1 MIIIG
6 YDHSV
11 SIKNLYV
18 HVPFC
23 ASKCSYCAFYSH
35 APGDGLVDRYVD
47 ALCKE
52 MEFFADDCAP
62 KTVFF
67 GGGTPSIL
75 NLRQWQKIFKAM
87 QKHGLTG
94 ATEWTVECNP
104 ATVSADK
111 AQLLREAGVNR
122 ISMGVQTFDSNLL
135 ERIGRIHTREQIFK
149 SVEILRAA
157 GIDNLNIDL
166 MFAIPTQTMA
176 QWKSSLTEAVALGPE
191 HLSAYEVIYEQDTP
205 LFEQLQAG
213 EFDVDEDLACDM
225 YDALVDL
232 TGEHGW
238 HQYEI
243 ANFARHKGDETFE
256 IPSRACRHNVNYW
269 RGGDHYALGPSATG
283 YVRGMRTK
291 NIANTQVYCDRL
303 EGGELPIDTREELS
317 PLSRAGETAA
327 FGLRMTAGWPFE
339 EFQRVTGHDLRDGWE
354 GSMNTWVARNQAV
367 LETGGFRLNREGL
380 RFADAVAQDFL
391 R

>member
-1 MIIIG
+1 MVDAIA
-6 YDHSV
+6 S
-11 SIKNLYV
+11 LYV

-35 APGDGLVDRYVD
+35 APGDGLVDRYVE
-47 ALCKE
+47 ALCRE
-52 MEFFADDCAP
+52 MEFTAGDCAP
-62 KTVFF
+62 KTIFF

-75 NLRQWQKIFKAM
+75 NLRQWRRILEAM
-87 QKHGLTG
+87 NRHGLTG

-111 AQLLREAGVNR
+111 ARLLREAGVNR
-122 ISMGVQTFDSNLL
+122 ISMGVQTFDVGLL

-176 QWKSSLTEAVALGPE
+176 QWKASLGEAVALAPE

-225 YDALVDL
+225 YDALVDF
-232 TGEHGW
+232 TGENGW

-243 ANFARHKGDETFE
+243 ANFARNTGGDDFE
-256 IPSRACRHNVNYW
+256 IPSRAGRHNINYW
-269 RGGDHYALGPSATG
+269 RGGDCHALGPSATA
-283 YVRGMRTK
+283 YIRGLRTK
-291 NIANTQVYCDRL
+291 NIANTQIYCDRL
-303 EGGELPIDTREELS
+303 KRDERPIDTREELS
-317 PLSRAGETAA
+317 LLSRAGETAA
-327 FGLRMTAGWPFE
+327 FGLRMTSGWRFD
-339 EFQRVTGHDLRDGWE
+339 EFQRVTGHDLRAEWNDT
-354 GSMNTWVARNQAV
+354 MNDWVARNHA
-367 LETGGFRLNREGL
+367 EREIGSFRLNRQGL
-380 RFADAVAQDFL
+380 RFADAAARDFL